1 MRNIVENIKQ
11 IRLEKRIT
19 QEVLADALGV
29 DTAVI
34 SNIEKGKR
42 ELKVSELEIISNCL
56 RVDMLYLI
64 TYPDVYV
71 KKSEAGSSN
80 KKISVTFEVDESE
93 KEYLLR
99 LVNKNH

>member
-1 MRNIVENIKQ
+1 MREIVENIKD
-11 IRLEKRIT
+11 IRREKGIG
-19 QEVLADALGV
+19 QEVIAEALGI
-29 DTAVI
+29 DATAV
-34 SNIEKGKR
+34 SKLENGKR
-42 ELKVSELEIISNCL
+42 DLKVDELAKIADCL

-71 KKSEAGSSN
+71 KKSEAGSLS

-99 LVNKNH
+99 LVNKR